1 MLVKLQ
7 FKFCQGKIKKEKSME
22 ITIEKMTKSHLDKIK
37 NNLQED
43 FDEFWN
49 ENVIKSELENPAS
62 TYIVAID
69 EQNNV
74 VAYAGIWQPIDEAHI
89 TNIVTKKDKRRNK
102 IATQMLEELI
112 KISKQRKL
120 NNITLEVNV
129 NNVPAINLY
138 KKYNFKEVGIRKKY
152 YNNMDDAIIMT
163 LTFER

>member
-1 MLVKLQ
+1 MNVK
-7 FKFCQGKIKKEKSME
+7 
-22 ITIEKMTKSHLDKIK
+22 IEKMTESHLDKIK
-37 NNLQED
+37 DNLQED

-62 TYIVAID
+62 TYIVALD

-89 TNIVTKKDKRRNK
+89 TNIVTKKDKRKNK
-102 IATQMLEELI
+102 IATKMLEELI
-112 KISKQRKL
+112 KIAKQRKL

-152 YNNMDDAIIMT
+152 YNNSDDAIIMT
-163 LTFER
+163 LQF